1 MCRFAIQFLVAASI
15 WTGAYAETFYVSPN
29 GNDAN
34 SGAEDAPFAT
44 VQGARDSV
52 RASLQRPNRAPGSI
66 EVIIQPGRY
75 FVGET
80 WSLTAPDSGSVESQI
95 AYRADAPGVALVGGR
110 QLPSD
115 AFVPLTDAATLT
127 RLVPEARDAIRIFN
141 LRDAGITELGAF
153 PNRFENAPPL
163 PELFFNGE
171 RMTLARWP
179 NDDWATIASIV
190 ESGPAPWRN
199 HASDKLG
206 VFEYSG
212 DRPERWG
219 SAPEVWLH
227 GYWCFDWS
235 AETIKVGAIDVDN
248 HRITLSEQHHYG
260 LGSGNPAPRRYY
272 ATNLLEELDQPGE
285 YFIDRAGGQLFFWP
299 PGDMSGADIV
309 LSTLTGP
316 VIALDSVS
324 HIRLEGLTVETCV
337 GTGIDVKG
345 GEGVAIQSCTVR
357 NTGQDG
363 IVITGGAHHTVA
375 GCDIHDTGTAGLRVS
390 GGDRKTLTPCNHV
403 VDDNH
408 IWRISRRQRT
418 HAYNIHMDGV
428 GIQVT
433 HNLLHDAPHQ
443 AIGLGGNDHLIEFNE
458 IHHSGMETDDSGA
471 FYMGRNPSMR
481 GTIIRHNYWHHIGSA
496 LTHGSC
502 AIYFDDGSGGQ
513 TVIGNV
519 FYKAAGGNFG
529 AVFVHGGHDN
539 DVINNIFVDC
549 KRAIGAAP
557 WDDDRWWDYVA
568 APLWQQVLLQ
578 DVDITQPPYTTKY
591 PDLVGFMERNDR
603 ARLNRAARN
612 LVVQC
617 DDFINGNWDE
627 HDNYVTA
634 DDPGFVGMA
643 HQNFALRENAEVYS
657 SLPAFEPI
665 PFAEMGLRTARNR

>member
-1 MCRFAIQFLVAASI
+1 MKSFVILFLVAAGVC
-15 WTGAYAETFYVSPN
+15 TGAFAETFYVSPT
-29 GNDAN
+29 GSDAN
-34 SGAEDAPFAT
+34 SGAEDSPLAT
-44 VQGARDSV
+44 LQAVRDSV
-52 RASLQRPNRAPGSI
+52 RARLQGPNRSPGPI
-66 EVIIQPGRY
+66 EVIVQPGRY
-75 FVGET
+75 YLSET
-80 WSLTAPDSGSVESQI
+80 WSLTAPDSGSLESRI
-95 AYRADAPGVALVGGR
+95 TFRASAPGVTLVGGR
-110 QLPSD
+110 QLATD
-115 AFVPLTDAATLT
+115 AFVPLTDLATRD
-127 RLVPEARDAIRIFN
+127 RLAPEARDAVRMFG
-141 LRDAGITELGAF
+141 LHEAGITDLGVF

-163 PELFFNGE
+163 PELFFNGV

-179 NDDWATIASIV
+179 NDDWATITSIV

-199 HASDKLG
+199 HPSDKLG

-212 DRPERWG
+212 ERPERWV

-235 AETIKVGAIDVDN
+235 AETIKVGAIDTEN
-248 HRITLSEQHHYG
+248 HQITLSEQHHYG

-285 YFIDRAGGQLFFWP
+285 YFIDRASGKLYFWP
-299 PGDMSGADIV
+299 PGDLSGADIV
-309 LSTLTGP
+309 LSMLNSP
-316 VIALDSVS
+316 VVALNEVS
-324 HIRLEGLTVETCV
+324 HVQLEGLTVETCV
-337 GTGIDVKG
+337 GTGIEVKG
-345 GEGVAIQSCTVR
+345 GEDVTIQSCTVR

-363 IVITGGAHHTVA
+363 IVINGGTRHAVV

-390 GGDRKTLTPCNHV
+390 GGDRKTLTPCDHV

-428 GIQVT
+428 GIRVT

-458 IHHSGMETDDSGA
+458 IHHSGMETDDCGA

-513 TVIGNV
+513 TVTGNV
-519 FYKAAGGNFG
+519 FYQAAGGSFG

-539 DVINNIFVDC
+539 DVSNNVFVDC

-568 APLWQQVLLQ
+568 APLWQQVLLV
-578 DVDITQPPYTTKY
+578 DVDITKPPYTTKY
-591 PDLVGFMERNDR
+591 PQLEGFMERNDR
-603 ARLNRAARN
+603 PRLNKAARN
-612 LVVQC
+612 VVVHC
-617 DDFINGNWDE
+617 GDFINGNWENVDNLVVDE
-627 HDNYVTA
+627 
-634 DDPGFVGMA
+634 DPGFVDMA
-643 HQNFALRENAEVYS
+643 NQNFALREDS
-657 SLPAFEPI
+657 SIFAKVPDFDPI
-665 PFAEMGLRTARNR
+665 PFEQIGLRTRRRE